1 MIGMYVNWNKG
12 IWPEL
17 LTKLKKTNKQNPKQL
32 HISLRPLSHL
42 TEEETPSPVTEHEG
56 WEPEVAITQRVQQHT
71 EHQSF
76 LINQSMAIMDPA
88 LLLRSALGTVP
99 DSYGVQANLI
109 LLSR

>member
-42 TEEETPSPVTEHEG
+42 TEEETPSPVTEH
-56 WEPEVAITQRVQQHT
+56 
-71 EHQSF
+71 
-76 LINQSMAIMDPA
+76 
-88 LLLRSALGTVP
+88 
-99 DSYGVQANLI
+99 
-109 LLSR
+109 